1 MKNRIKKTN
10 IKTTKISKKNI
21 NKNHKIA
28 YTEKELIDIFNWDPL
43 LNEEWNGFH
52 IASSVSGLPAEKV
65 KTRIKQAL

>member
-10 IKTTKISKKNI
+10 IKTIKISKENI

-28 YTEKELIDIFNWDPL
+28 YTEKELIDIFDWDPL

-52 IASSVSGLPAEKV
+52 IASSASALPAGKI
-65 KTRIKQAL
+65 KKRTKQAI

>member
-1 MKNRIKKTN
+1 MIIRNKKIN

-28 YTEKELIDIFNWDPL
+28 YTEKELIDIFDWDPL

-65 KTRIKQAL
+65 NTRIKQAL

>member
-28 YTEKELIDIFNWDPL
+28 YTEKELIDIFDWDPL

>member
-10 IKTTKISKKNI
+10 IKTTKISKENI

-28 YTEKELIDIFNWDPL
+28 YTEKELIDIFDWDPL

-52 IASSVSGLPAEKV
+52 IASSISALPAGKI
-65 KTRIKQAL
+65 KKRTKQAI

>member
-10 IKTTKISKKNI
+10 IKTTKISKESI

-28 YTEKELIDIFNWDPL
+28 YTEKELIDIFDWDPL

>member
-1 MKNRIKKTN
+1 MIIRNKKIN
-10 IKTTKISKKNI
+10 IKSTDIL
-21 NKNHKIA
+21 NKNKTKNNKLA
-28 YTEKELIDIFNWDPL
+28 YTEQELIDIFDWDPL

>member
-28 YTEKELIDIFNWDPL
+28 YTEKELIDIFDWDPL

-52 IASSVSGLPAEKV
+52 IASSISALPAGKI
-65 KTRIKQAL
+65 KKRTKQAI

>member
-52 IASSVSGLPAEKV
+52 IASSISALPAGKI
-65 KTRIKQAL
+65 KKRTKQAI

>member
-10 IKTTKISKKNI
+10 IKTTKISKENI

-28 YTEKELIDIFNWDPL
+28 YTEKELIDIFDWDPL

-52 IASSVSGLPAEKV
+52 IASSVSALPAGKI
-65 KTRIKQAL
+65 KKRTKQAI